1 MGLCLTYINPINN
14 QQEEL
19 KLEYPSIDYM
29 KFKSIYE
36 YNNDFDLINI
46 LDKILKKLDCT
57 IEYSCGRTCVTTFPI
72 YNMTLSEYYFYLIRI
87 NNQFIY
93 NNYIDKLIKRHIDNL
108 IFEYEHPYAPP
119 ISKKKSTTKKK
130 KLPPNKFFKQ
140 VTHDLFTD
148 KEKYIYTN
156 PRTREEIISDNPNML
171 DELNTS
177 KKKERKKSIKIKQT
191 GVPISAMTFS
201 FKKK

>member
-1 MGLCLTYINPINN
+1 MIQKLMYVNPINN

-108 IFEYEHPYAPP
+108 IFEYEHPYIPP
-119 ISKKKSTTKKK
+119 TNKKKVTSKKK
-130 KLPPNKFFKQ
+130 KLPPNQFFKQ
-140 VTHDLFTD
+140 VTHNLFTN
-148 KEKYIYTN
+148 KETYIYIN
-156 PRTREEIISDNPNML
+156 PRTKEEINSDNPNLL
-171 DELNTS
+171 DELNAP
-177 KKKERKKSIKIKQT
+177 KKRERKSSIKIKRG

>member
-1 MGLCLTYINPINN
+1 MIQKLMYVNPINN

-19 KLEYPSIDYM
+19 KLEYPSIDYI

-108 IFEYEHPYAPP
+108 IFEYEHPYIPP
-119 ISKKKSTTKKK
+119 TNKKKVTSKKK
-130 KLPPNKFFKQ
+130 KLPPNQFFKQ
-140 VTHDLFTD
+140 VTHNLFTN
-148 KEKYIYTN
+148 KETYIYIN
-156 PRTREEIISDNPNML
+156 PRTKEEINSDNPNLL
-171 DELNTS
+171 DELNAP
-177 KKKERKKSIKIKQT
+177 KKRERKSSIKIKRG

>member
-1 MGLCLTYINPINN
+1 MIQKLMYVSPINN

-108 IFEYEHPYAPP
+108 IFEYEHPYIPP
-119 ISKKKSTTKKK
+119 TNKKKVTSKKK
-130 KLPPNKFFKQ
+130 KLPPNQFFKQ
-140 VTHDLFTD
+140 VTHDLFTN
-148 KEKYIYTN
+148 KETYIYTN
-156 PRTREEIISDNPNML
+156 PRTKEEINSDNPNLL
-171 DELNTS
+171 DELNAP
-177 KKKERKKSIKIKQT
+177 KKRERKSSIKIKRG

>member
-1 MGLCLTYINPINN
+1 MIQKLMYVSPINN

-36 YNNDFDLINI
+36 YNNDFDLMNI

-108 IFEYEHPYAPP
+108 IFEYEHPYIPP
-119 ISKKKSTTKKK
+119 TNKKKVTSKKK
-130 KLPPNKFFKQ
+130 KLPPNQFFKQ
-140 VTHDLFTD
+140 VTYDLFTN
-148 KEKYIYTN
+148 KETYIYIN
-156 PRTREEIISDNPNML
+156 PRTKEEINSDNPNLL
-171 DELNTS
+171 DELNAP
-177 KKKERKKSIKIKQT
+177 KKRERKSSIKIKRG